1 MKKEKFKKLLKRK
14 LSEKSSELL
23 FNLKNKENRSKSKN
37 LNSYKLQNYL
47 QTNLL
52 TTKQKQLLFALRT
65 RSVDVKTNYRSMYQF
80 NIQCRLC
87 DKYEDS
93 ERHYLVCEKIINNI
107 DPSIE
112 LNSANYDHIFSS
124 DIDEQINITK
134 IYDQIFKL
142 RIKLLASAKNTA
154 I

>member
-1 MKKEKFKKLLKRK
+1 M
-14 LSEKSSELL
+14 
-23 FNLKNKENRSKSKN
+23 
-37 LNSYKLQNYL
+37 
-47 QTNLL
+47 
-52 TTKQKQLLFALRT
+52 
-65 RSVDVKTNYRSMYQF
+65 KTNYRNKYQF

-93 ERHYLVCEKIINNI
+93 ERHYLVCEKIINNL

-112 LNSANYDHIFSS
+112 LKTANYEHIFSS
-124 DIDEQINITK
+124 DIVDQINITK

-142 RIKLLASAKNTA
+142 RSKLLASAKNTV